1 MKRQI
6 ARARARTGLV
16 AMLLL
21 VGVDGVAAQRPGGR
35 RPPPGAR
42 GQRVR
47 MEQMIQARFDG
58 LVRDQLELSGEQGRQ
73 LSDIVEDFRQRRQE
87 LAVRERQV
95 QSTVLRLG
103 TRAAEDRD
111 LSDEEASDALE
122 EMVGLRE
129 EEARLFREEQEA
141 LVDVLTPQQLLR
153 FVVMRRQ
160 LAERIQRIRSGGGPP
175 GGPPGGP
182 GGRPRGGR
190 RPGEIRPE
198 R

>member
-6 ARARARTGLV
+6 GLLAV
-16 AMLLL
+16 LLLL

-35 RPPPGAR
+35 RPLLGAR

-47 MEQMIQARFDG
+47 MEQRIQARFDG
-58 LVRDQLELSGEQGRQ
+58 LVRDQLELSGEQERRFG
-73 LSDIVEDFRQRRQE
+73 DIVEDFRQRRQD
-87 LAVRERQV
+87 LAVKERQV
-95 QSTVLRLG
+95 QGTVLRLG
-103 TRAAEDRD
+103 TRAAEERD
-111 LSDEEASDALE
+111 LSDGEATDALE
-122 EMVGLRE
+122 EMVRLRE

-141 LVDVLTPQQLLR
+141 LADVLTPQQLLR

-175 GGPPGGP
+175 GGP

>member
-1 MKRQI
+1 MKRHI
-6 ARARARTGLV
+6 GLL
-16 AMLLL
+16 AILLL
-21 VGVDGVAAQRPGGR
+21 AGVDGIAAQRPGGR
-35 RPPPGAR
+35 RPPGAR
-42 GQRVR
+42 GQRIE
-47 MEQMIQARFDG
+47 MEQRIQARFDG
-58 LVRDQLELSGEQGRQ
+58 LVRDQLELSGDQGRQ
-73 LSDIVEDFRQRRQE
+73 FGDIVEDFRQRKQE
-87 LAVRERQV
+87 LALRERQV
-95 QSTVLRLG
+95 RGTVLRLG
-103 TRAAEDRD
+103 IRVAEERD
-111 LSDEEASDALE
+111 LSDEEATEALE
-122 EMVGLRE
+122 EMVLLRE

-175 GGPPGGP
+175 GGP